1 MTKKRITV
9 PQDII
14 GDAASDEMHA
24 NHSAQLARLK
34 RIKGQVEGL
43 ERMIADRRYCTDIVM
58 QAKAAGSALK
68 AFEVAILES
77 HLRGCVKNVMRSKD
91 PFEAE
96 KKIQEILDILK

>member
-1 MTKKRITV
+1 MNKKKMTVAKEADPSSLLTDM
-9 PQDII
+9 PMD
-14 GDAASDEMHA
+14 
-24 NHSAQLARLK
+24 HSAQLLRLR

-68 AFEVAILES
+68 AFEVAILET
-77 HLRGCVKNVMRSKD
+77 HLRGCVTNVMKSKD
-91 PFEAE
+91 PFESE